1 VADLKKTVEILFQG
15 DDQASSKAAQV
26 IDKVR
31 SLEDTSKG
39 ASVEASKLGDSL
51 EGIGKKSA
59 AIDAASNAIK
69 ALAASLVVNAFI
81 DANVA
86 LERFERGLRALNGAS
101 ADTAGE
107 WRYVVDLA
115 NRLGLEL
122 RSTADAYLQLSA
134 ATKGTALEGEQTR
147 EIFEAVSKAMGAL
160 GKSSA
165 DTEGAL
171 LAISQIVSKGTVS
184 LEELRGQLG
193 ERLPG
198 AFQLAAKSMG
208 VTTEELDK
216 LVSSGNLA
224 AVDFLPRFAQELNR
238 AFGGAEF
245 EGYTASLN
253 RLRNTIDAAF
263 VNIGKAGAFD
273 VLIGGIKAV
282 TATITGAVSAV
293 KFFGELIGNFL
304 YLLETSG
311 NSKYGIFGAD
321 WKGFANN
328 VVESLDKAAA
338 GTQDIREAFTSAGDA
353 GAKAGDQI
361 RAGMEATKK
370 PTDEAGAATK
380 ELDALLK
387 KLGVDPKKTSEG
399 IAQIAADLEALA
411 KNPKSNGEQFA
422 LAFEA
427 AIKKAANPA
436 SLSTLQ
442 KSLFNA
448 FESGKISAEQ
458 LEAGLKS
465 LDTTYAKLE
474 GSGKKAGAGV
484 DEVAKA
490 MERQAKETKEAE
502 EKAQAFRL
510 EMEKLAS
517 NERIKLIEA
526 KVTLNVAQIEADTK
540 RIEASF
546 ESINN
551 TVTSTGDLLGDLF
564 GLLKDYDSLSF
575 AAIRLIEK
583 QIEQENAARQSALGD
598 QRKLIDAQIK
608 EIQARTRAIE
618 KGDSVIKVDGAG
630 LQPHLEAFMWEIL
643 RTIQVRA
650 NRDGLAMLLG
660 N

>member
-1 VADLKKTVEILFQG
+1 MADIKKTVEILFEG
-15 DDQASSKAAQV
+15 NDQASAKAAQV

-31 SLEDTSKG
+31 SLEDSSKV

-51 EGIGKKSA
+51 EGIGKKST

-69 ALAASLVVNAFI
+69 ALAASLVATKFVDVNVAYERFIQSMTVAKGSAAAAAAEFEYVQQVSQKLGVNAL
-81 DANVA
+81 A
-86 LERFERGLRALNGAS
+86 
-101 ADTAGE
+101 TAE
-107 WRYVVDLA
+107 
-115 NRLGLEL
+115 
-122 RSTADAYLQLSA
+122 AYAFFTNSV
-134 ATKGTALEGEQTR
+134 KGTAIEGEGAR
-147 EIFEAVSKAMGAL
+147 KIFEAFAGTMSRVGADSNEISGAFVQLAQGISKGKFELDDLKSIAERMPGFFAAFADSL
-160 GKSSA
+160 GKTTPELFDLISA
-165 DTEGAL
+165 GKIGAAEML
-171 LAISQIVSKGTVS
+171 T
-184 LEELRGQLG
+184 
-193 ERLPG
+193 
-198 AFQLAAKSMG
+198 
-208 VTTEELDK
+208 
-216 LVSSGNLA
+216 
-224 AVDFLPRFAQELNR
+224 FADALNK
-238 AFGGAEF
+238 ALNGAEF
-245 EGYTASLN
+245 EGYQRSLE
-253 RLRNTIDAAF
+253 RLKNTIDAAF
-263 VNIGKAGAFD
+263 VDVGKAGAFD
-273 VLIGGIKAV
+273 ILVSGIKAV
-282 TATITGAVSAV
+282 TATISGALSAI
-293 KFFGELIGNFL
+293 KLFGETIGNIL
-304 YLLETSG
+304 YLLESSG
-311 NSKYGIFGAD
+311 NAKWGILGAD
-321 WKGFANN
+321 WKGFADNAR
-328 VVESLDKAAA
+328 ESLDKAAA
-338 GTQDIREAFTSAGDA
+338 STSSFFDAFTKAGDA
-353 GAKAGDQI
+353 GTKAGSDI
-361 RAGMEATKK
+361 AKGMEQVKK

-387 KLGVDPKKTSEG
+387 KLGIDPKKTSEG

-436 SLSTLQ
+436 SLSALQ
-442 KSLFNA
+442 KSLFTA

-458 LEAGLKS
+458 LETGLKN
-465 LDTTYAKLE
+465 LDSTYAKLE